1 MTQATADATATSKMQ
16 MSPERARQVV
26 RMTKSIREHF
36 PELAKVSDAQ
46 LIYSTWRSFKRIDQ
60 TNDSDYQ
67 TMADVFFHEFDRH
80 LLDYQFSKAGEDELV
95 RQRFF
100 AILTELLQ

>member
-1 MTQATADATATSKMQ
+1 MTQVAAGATAAPEMQ
-16 MSPERARQVV
+16 MSPERAKQVV
-26 RMTKSIREHF
+26 RMTKSIRQHF
-36 PELAKVSDAQ
+36 PELAQVQDAQ

-80 LLDYQFSKAGEDELV
+80 LLNYQFSKAGEDDV
-95 RQRFF
+95 VKHRFF

>member
-1 MTQATADATATSKMQ
+1 MTQATAGATATPKMQ

-36 PELAKVSDAQ
+36 PELAKVPDAQ

-80 LLDYQFSKAGEDELV
+80 LLDYQFSKAGEDEQV